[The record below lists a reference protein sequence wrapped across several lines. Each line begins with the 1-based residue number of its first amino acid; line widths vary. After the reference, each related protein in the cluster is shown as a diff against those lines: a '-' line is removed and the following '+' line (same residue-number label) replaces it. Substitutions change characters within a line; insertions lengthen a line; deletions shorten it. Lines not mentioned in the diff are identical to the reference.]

1 MASIHVFVDDTGRM
15 AVIPAP
21 GPLSD
26 DGPVFA
32 GISPVDESISVRGFE
47 IELDDDFLRTA
58 GMSAEERIRDQIER
72 QLQQP
77 DKLRRVEPFRLQG

>member
-1 MASIHVFVDDTGRM
+1 MALMHVFVDDTGRM

-21 GPLSD
+21 CPLSD

-32 GISPVDESISVRGFE
+32 GISPADESISLRGFE

-58 GMSAEERIRDQIER
+58 GMSAEERILDHIER
-72 QLQQP
+72 QLQQS
-77 DKLRRVEPFRLQG
+77 DKLRRVEPFRPQV

>member
-1 MASIHVFVDDTGRM
+1 MAVMHVFVDDTGRM

-21 GPLSD
+21 GPLSN

-32 GISPVDESISVRGFE
+32 GASPGDESISVRGFE

-58 GMSAEERIRDQIER
+58 AMSAEERIRDHI
-72 QLQQP
+72 
-77 DKLRRVEPFRLQG
+77 